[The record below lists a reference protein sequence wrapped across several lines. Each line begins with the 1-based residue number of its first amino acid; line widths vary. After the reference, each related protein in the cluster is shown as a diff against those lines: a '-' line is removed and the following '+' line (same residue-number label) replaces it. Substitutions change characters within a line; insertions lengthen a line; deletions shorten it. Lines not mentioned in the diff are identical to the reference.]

1 MIKSAK
7 IGDKELTSTITLL
20 KKFVKDMGDDC
31 AELVNL
37 LSFCVSFPVSEAVV
51 ESWGSTISHYYGIK
65 HNSKQPDDDLQQT
78 GTVDKLTYIR
88 LCGPPSGKS
97 SNRRFLKA
105 ALHKHFKSDF
115 AKYFVNCESYDS
127 HIKSCDPNFKSK

>member
-1 MIKSAK
+1 
-7 IGDKELTSTITLL
+7 
-20 KKFVKDMGDDC
+20 MGDDC

-105 ALHKHFKSDF
+105 ALHKYFK
-115 AKYFVNCESYDS
+115 
-127 HIKSCDPNFKSK
+127 